1 MKRAR
6 NARLITTVSLPVQ
19 SVSIGFRNLGF
30 VCSVYEYVRDVLSRP
45 EGTSQG
51 VHVLIL
57 AVQTALTKGR
67 RPGCLSGS
75 VEPDT
80 GLLEWQQA
88 LAARVAA

>member
-51 VHVLIL
+51 VLIL